1 MACFAVGIP
10 VNRSTPL
17 QEDMW
22 ALQQKKP
29 LTGSCRRGDFGTP
42 PLGVSDYPQGALGA
56 LGAEKSPTPKVGS
69 RTMRSVM
76 PWLLPTNGGA
86 MSVLEQ
92 KKWLKN
98 SG

>member
-29 LTGSCRRGDFGTP
+29 LTGSCRRGHFGTP
-42 PLGVSDYPQGALGA
+42 PLGVSDYPQEALGA
-56 LGAEKSPTPKVGS
+56 LGVEKAQRP
-69 RTMRSVM
+69 R
-76 PWLLPTNGGA
+76 
-86 MSVLEQ
+86 
-92 KKWLKN
+92 
-98 SG
+98 